1 MNRLILFFISPLVL
15 LALALPVGAAAPSG
29 QKIFRQRGCTRC
41 HATKKPS
48 TTPTRRAFLAKKG
61 PDLWYAGS
69 KYRKGWISGWL
80 RDPRPI
86 RPLAF
91 NSLTK
96 KNPAD
101 HPRLAP
107 KEAVAVEAYLMGLKA
122 PDLVRPVGIMP
133 GVNVRG
139 RIVFIK
145 KFACYGCHLVKVRGT
160 LAGGLSGPSFEG
172 TRHRLNPDW
181 IYAFLTNQRAFEP
194 VGRMPV
200 FSGLATDA
208 QMRALAAYVAGLE

>member
-1 MNRLILFFISPLVL
+1 
-15 LALALPVGAAAPSG
+15 
-29 QKIFRQRGCTRC
+29 
-41 HATKKPS
+41 
-48 TTPTRRAFLAKKG
+48 
-61 PDLWYAGS
+61 
-69 KYRKGWISGWL
+69 
-80 RDPRPI
+80 
-86 RPLAF
+86 
-91 NSLTK
+91 
-96 KNPAD
+96 
-101 HPRLAP
+101 
-107 KEAVAVEAYLMGLKA
+107 
-122 PDLVRPVGIMP
+122 
-133 GVNVRG
+133 VRG